1 MFYSPIFTR
10 KSGQNI
16 ALSADQL
23 ILGQA
28 PGVLSGQAYTRNFV
42 LKDKSQTRSSGKTD
56 AALVASATDSVAEFD
71 EDKKTALQHVQHFLH
86 ANPAMVPVFILIVSV
101 IAFRIA
107 AGDRF
112 FTAFNLS
119 LIIQQVTVIG
129 FLACAQTL
137 IILTAGIDLSI
148 AAIMVLAS
156 VVAGKLAVVLGVPPV
171 LAIPAGFLVGTLS
184 GMLNGIL
191 VTRLRLPPFIVTLG
205 TWNIFF
211 ALLIWYSGSQSIRSR
226 DIDTIAP
233 SLKWFGNQLSIGGAV
248 FTYGSFLMVG
258 VFFVLWYVLNN
269 TAWGRHVYA
278 VGDDK
283 QAAEL
288 SGINTNRLLLSVYAV
303 AGFIAG
309 VAAWVSI
316 GRVGSV
322 SPQSF
327 YDANLDSIT
336 AVVIGGTSLFGGRGS
351 ILGALFGA
359 LIVGVFSSGLKIAG
373 VDVIWQRF
381 AIGCLIILAVGVDQW
396 LRRVSG

>member
-1 MFYSPIFTR
+1 MIDSPKN
-10 KSGQNI
+10 KSRSEPDESL
-16 ALSADQL
+16 LS
-23 ILGQA
+23 
-28 PGVLSGQAYTRNFV
+28 S
-42 LKDKSQTRSSGKTD
+42 SQD
-56 AALVASATDSVAEFD
+56 MVAEFD
-71 EDKKTALQHVQHFLH
+71 EERKTALQYIQHFLH
-86 ANPAMVPVFILIVSV
+86 GNPAMVPVIILIVSV
-101 IAFRIA
+101 VAFRLV
-107 AGDRF
+107 AGERF

-119 LIIQQVTVIG
+119 LIIQQVTIIG

-137 IILTAGIDLSI
+137 IVLTAGIDLSI

-156 VVAGKLAVVLGVPPV
+156 VVSGKLAVTLGVPPV
-171 LAIPAGFLVGTLS
+171 LAIPAGFIVGTLC
-184 GMLNGIL
+184 GLVNGAL

-205 TWNIFF
+205 SWNIFF
-211 ALLIWYSGSQSIRSR
+211 ALVIWYSGSQSIRSQ
-226 DIDTIAP
+226 DIDQIAP
-233 SLKWFGNQLSIGGAV
+233 SLKFFGERIPIGGAV
-248 FTYGSFLMVG
+248 FTSGSFLLVA
-258 VFFVLWYVLNN
+258 VFLVLWYVLNN

-283 QAAEL
+283 EAAEL
-288 SGINTNRLLLSVYAV
+288 SGINTDRLLLSVYGV

-309 VAAWVSI
+309 IAAWVSI

-381 AIGCLIILAVGVDQW
+381 AIGCLIILAVGIDQW

>member
-1 MFYSPIFTR
+1 MSKTSQPSDHDVESGLV
-10 KSGQNI
+10 KS
-16 ALSADQL
+16 A
-23 ILGQA
+23 
-28 PGVLSGQAYTRNFV
+28 V
-42 LKDKSQTRSSGKTD
+42 
-56 AALVASATDSVAEFD
+56 DSVAEFD
-71 EDKKTALQHVQHFLH
+71 ADSKTALQHVQYFLH
-86 ANPAMVPVFILIVSV
+86 GNPAMVPVIILIVSV
-101 IAFRIA
+101 VVFGTIA
-107 AGDRF
+107 GERF
-112 FTAFNLS
+112 FSAFNLS
-119 LIIQQVTVIG
+119 LIMQQVTIIG

-137 IILTAGIDLSI
+137 IVLTAGIDLSI

-156 VVAGKLAVVLGVPPV
+156 VVAGKVAVVFGVPSFIALP
-171 LAIPAGFLVGTLS
+171 LGFLVGTLC
-184 GMLNGIL
+184 GLVNGLL

-211 ALLIWYSGSQSIRSR
+211 ALLIWYSGSQSIRSQ
-226 DIDTIAP
+226 DIDQIAP
-233 SLKWFGNQLSIGGAV
+233 SLKFFGERISVGDAV
-248 FTYGSFLMVG
+248 FTYGSFLMVA
-258 VFFVLWYVLNN
+258 VFLVLWFVLNN

-283 QAAEL
+283 EAAEL
-288 SGINTNRLLLSVYAV
+288 SGIDTNRLLLSVYAV

-309 VAAWVSI
+309 LAAWVSI

-359 LIVGVFSSGLKIAG
+359 LIVGVFSSGLKLAG

-381 AIGCLIILAVGVDQW
+381 AIGCLIIIAVGLDQW
-396 LRRVSG
+396 LRRVSA